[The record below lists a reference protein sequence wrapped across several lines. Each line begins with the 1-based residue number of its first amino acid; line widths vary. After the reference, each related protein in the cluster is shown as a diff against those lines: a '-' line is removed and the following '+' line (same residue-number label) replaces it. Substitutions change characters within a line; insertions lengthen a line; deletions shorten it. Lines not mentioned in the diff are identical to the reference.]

1 MKVNAVSRWPALIN
15 FIQYDCSPIAPGEP
29 AVKDQIMELKQLK
42 ALQAIADTGS
52 FSEAAA
58 QCDLTQSALSH
69 QIRRLEEA
77 LGETLIIRARPK
89 VYPSR
94 AGLTVLA
101 AARKIQHELAQLE
114 NQFALASKGQAT
126 GSLRI
131 AATSLSIVHLLG
143 DLCEAFIARYP
154 GIDVVFTAAETAQT
168 AVKRVLA
175 GTADIAFAPIQT
187 TNTQLTSIPLAR
199 TEHAFIVRANHPLVS
214 RHRVSID
221 EIKEYPV
228 VLFQPGSGTRD
239 ITDGL
244 FLPKGG
250 YRSVVTESNDAQFI
264 KRIIG
269 MTDGVA
275 LMPVYALTDEH
286 EREKLRLLR
295 CSAAVPGVDVGIVHK
310 RSVHMNAIELFK
322 ALCLDMRGPSLVQF
336 TRENAGHRGTFKRNI

>member
-1 MKVNAVSRWPALIN
+1 
-15 FIQYDCSPIAPGEP
+15 
-29 AVKDQIMELKQLK
+29 MEIKQLK

-58 QCDLTQSALSH
+58 QCGLTQSALSH

-94 AGLTVLA
+94 AGLAVLES
-101 AARKIQHELAQLE
+101 ARKIQNELTRLE
-114 NQFALASKGQAT
+114 NQFALASKGPAT

-154 GIDVVFTAAETAQT
+154 GIDVVFTAAETAQA

-175 GTADIAFAPIQT
+175 GTADIAFAPINT
-187 TNTQLTSIPLAR
+187 TNTHLTSIPLAR
-199 TEHAFIVRANHPLVS
+199 TEHAFIVRASHPLVS
-214 RHRVSID
+214 RHRVSLD
-221 EIKEYPV
+221 EIREYPV

-239 ITDGL
+239 ITDSL

-250 YRSVVTESNDAQFI
+250 YGAVVTESNDAQFI
-264 KRIIG
+264 KRIVG
-269 MTDGVA
+269 MTDGIA
-275 LMPVYALTDEH
+275 LMPVYALSDDN
-286 EREKLRLLR
+286 ERKRFFLLP
-295 CSAAVPGVDVGIVHK
+295 CEAAATSLDVGIVH
-310 RSVHMNAIELFK
+310 RRNVQMNAIELFK
-322 ALCLDMRGPSLVQF
+322 ALCLDMRGPAMAHF
-336 TRENAGHRGTFKRNI
+336 TRENAGQRGAFRRQS